1 MVDTVPDFTPPLAI
15 ADAEGLECASDGR
28 IVLEGLPNT
37 RDLGGIPA
45 SDGRVVASARLIRSG
60 ALDRATERDLRTL
73 LDEYRVRTVIDL
85 RTEEERREHPDP
97 EDAME
102 GVRFVNDPVLDT
114 AALGVTREGG
124 LLGALKALR
133 ALKKNPAGVME
144 DVYERL
150 ILDEKSQRGYA
161 RFFDDVLD
169 AGANEGSILWH
180 CTVGKDRA
188 GLAAALLLHALGV
201 PRDVVMADYLATN
214 RHVASHAQ
222 DIADALAAHGLAGK
236 FDEGIRVL
244 NSADPRFLEAAFSA
258 AERSFGSLDDYLR
271 DALCVTDEKRA
282 ALRDCYLVCPA

>member
-1 MVDTVPDFTPPLAI
+1 M
-15 ADAEGLECASDGR
+15 
-28 IVLEGLPNT
+28 
-37 RDLGGIPA
+37 
-45 SDGRVVASARLIRSG
+45 
-60 ALDRATERDLRTL
+60 
-73 LDEYRVRTVIDL
+73 RTVIDL

-161 RFFDDVLD
+161 RFFDDVLA
-169 AGANEGSILWH
+169 AGANEGAVLWH

-222 DIADALAAHGLAGK
+222 DVADALAAHGLAGK

>member
-1 MVDTVPDFTPPLAI
+1 
-15 ADAEGLECASDGR
+15 
-28 IVLEGLPNT
+28 
-37 RDLGGIPA
+37 
-45 SDGRVVASARLIRSG
+45 
-60 ALDRATERDLRTL
+60 
-73 LDEYRVRTVIDL
+73 
-85 RTEEERREHPDP
+85 
-97 EDAME
+97 ME

-161 RFFDDVLD
+161 RFFDDVLA
-169 AGANEGSILWH
+169 AGANEGAVLWH

-222 DIADALAAHGLAGK
+222 DVADALAAHGLAGK

-244 NSADPRFLEAAFSA
+244 NSAEPRFLEAAFSA
-258 AERSFGSLDDYLR
+258 AERAFGSLDDYLR

-282 ALRDCYLVCPA
+282 ALRDRYLVCPT

>member
-1 MVDTVPDFTPPLAI
+1 M
-15 ADAEGLECASDGR
+15 
-28 IVLEGLPNT
+28 LEGLPNT

-144 DVYERL
+144 GVYERL

-161 RFFDDVLD
+161 RFFDDVLA
-169 AGANEGSILWH
+169 AGANEGSVLWH

-222 DIADALAAHGLAGK
+222 DVADALAAHGLAGK

-244 NSADPRFLEAAFSA
+244 NSAEPCFLEAAFSA
-258 AERSFGSLDDYLR
+258 AERAFGSFDDYLR

-282 ALRDCYLVCPA
+282 ALRDRYLVCPT